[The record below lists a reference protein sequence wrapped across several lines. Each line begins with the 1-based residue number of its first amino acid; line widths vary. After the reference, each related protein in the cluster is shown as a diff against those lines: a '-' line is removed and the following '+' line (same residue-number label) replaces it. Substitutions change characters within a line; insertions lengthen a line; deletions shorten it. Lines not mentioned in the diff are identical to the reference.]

1 MDKVNG
7 HSPQEI
13 ARLVTRAG
21 VAKAK
26 MSLDVYCIKAFLG
39 GLFIAIGG
47 LTDLIVAAGCYS
59 LRDSNPSLV
68 TMIAGFLFPLGFV
81 LIILTNQYGY
91 LYSATYAGSAG

>member
-1 MDKVNG
+1 MDKVKG

-21 VAKAK
+21 VGKAK
-26 MSLDVYCIKAFLG
+26 MSLDVYCIKAFL
-39 GLFIAIGG
+39 GG

-59 LRDSNPSLV
+59 LRDSNPALV

-81 LIILTNQYGY
+81 LIILTNQYD
-91 LYSATYAGSAG
+91 YSCVAGCADCAGWWNGMG

>member
-13 ARLVTRAG
+13 ARLVTSAG
-21 VAKAK
+21 VGKAK
-26 MSLDVYCIKAFLG
+26 MSLDVYCIKA
-39 GLFIAIGG
+39 G
-47 LTDLIVAAGCYS
+47 LTDLLVAAGCYD

-91 LYSATYAGSAG
+91 PHVTDWVRRIWVH